1 MNKKRIGI
9 FIALVAVVCLGLNAQ
24 RATSLKIN
32 EVLVTNE
39 QNYQDDYGLHNA
51 WIEIFNTSFATV
63 NIEGCYLTND
73 KDNPTKYPI
82 PKGDILTQIKP
93 RQHTLF
99 WADGMPNRG
108 TFHVNFTL
116 DPNKENYIALYDS
129 NGKTLIDE
137 VTIPAG
143 ILADQSYA
151 RQEDGSAN
159 WVIKGGGEH
168 SYVTPS
174 TNNMT
179 QDKNEKIE
187 NFKKHD
193 EDGFGMAIIAMSVVF
208 IGLILL
214 LNGSYYMSL
223 FNKPVILSATVS
235 VDAWNEDWGKLFGYF
250 SAVMVI
256 RNNERTSFSAGAM
269 AMTLFSSMPV
279 MPIITYWHRFNN
291 PDLSIDIT
299 MPSQFYLR
307 YQMKKQRISVGAF
320 MSSDNFYLRTIL
332 KGAPEM
338 CYYNDAVLKPEIHY
352 EYIINKHIYLSVHTG
367 VSMVMKGGL
376 YKKNR
381 KGIKVKNEE
390 GKNEVEPIVK
400 QDRSPIP
407 FFNIGISYSLFR

>member
-214 LNGSYYMSL
+214 YVSFKIVGNIAVKLGKKNAMKAIGITDKAEAKEKNLGSHSGEE
-223 FNKPVILSATVS
+223 
-235 VDAWNEDWGKLFGYF
+235 DA
-250 SAVMVI
+250 AI
-256 RNNERTSFSAGAM
+256 AM
-269 AMTLFSSMPV
+269 AL
-279 MPIITYWHRFNN
+279 HE
-291 PDLSIDIT
+291 
-299 MPSQFYLR
+299 
-307 YQMKKQRISVGAF
+307 F
-320 MSSDNFYLRTIL
+320 M
-332 KGAPEM
+332 
-338 CYYNDAVLKPEIHY
+338 NDAHDVEDMILT
-352 EYIINKHIYLSVHTG
+352 INKVKRTYSPWSSKIYTLRQTP
-367 VSMVMKGGL
+367 K
-376 YKKNR
+376 R
-381 KGIKVKNEE
+381 
-390 GKNEVEPIVK
+390 
-400 QDRSPIP
+400 
-407 FFNIGISYSLFR
+407 

>member
-9 FIALVAVVCLGLNAQ
+9 FIALVAVICLGLNAQ

-137 VTIPAG
+137 ITIPAG
-143 ILADQSYA
+143 MLADQSYA

-214 LNGSYYMSL
+214 YVSFKIVGNIAVKLGKKNAMKATGITDKAEAKEKNLGSHSGEEAAA
-223 FNKPVILSATVS
+223 I
-235 VDAWNEDWGKLFGYF
+235 
-250 SAVMVI
+250 
-256 RNNERTSFSAGAM
+256 AM
-269 AMTLFSSMPV
+269 AL
-279 MPIITYWHRFNN
+279 HE
-291 PDLSIDIT
+291 
-299 MPSQFYLR
+299 
-307 YQMKKQRISVGAF
+307 F
-320 MSSDNFYLRTIL
+320 M
-332 KGAPEM
+332 
-338 CYYNDAVLKPEIHY
+338 NDAHDVEDMILT
-352 EYIINKHIYLSVHTG
+352 INKVKRTYSPWSSKIYTLRQTP
-367 VSMVMKGGL
+367 K
-376 YKKNR
+376 R
-381 KGIKVKNEE
+381 
-390 GKNEVEPIVK
+390 
-400 QDRSPIP
+400 
-407 FFNIGISYSLFR
+407 

>member
-143 ILADQSYA
+143 IHADQSYA

-214 LNGSYYMSL
+214 YVSFKIVGNIAVKLGKKNAMKAIGITDKAEAKEKNLGSHSGEEAAA
-223 FNKPVILSATVS
+223 I
-235 VDAWNEDWGKLFGYF
+235 
-250 SAVMVI
+250 
-256 RNNERTSFSAGAM
+256 AM
-269 AMTLFSSMPV
+269 AL
-279 MPIITYWHRFNN
+279 HE
-291 PDLSIDIT
+291 
-299 MPSQFYLR
+299 
-307 YQMKKQRISVGAF
+307 F
-320 MSSDNFYLRTIL
+320 M
-332 KGAPEM
+332 
-338 CYYNDAVLKPEIHY
+338 NDAHDVEDMILT
-352 EYIINKHIYLSVHTG
+352 INKVKRTYSPWSSKIYTLRQTP
-367 VSMVMKGGL
+367 K
-376 YKKNR
+376 R
-381 KGIKVKNEE
+381 
-390 GKNEVEPIVK
+390 
-400 QDRSPIP
+400 
-407 FFNIGISYSLFR
+407 

>member
-151 RQEDGSAN
+151 RQEDGSTN

-214 LNGSYYMSL
+214 YVSFKIVGNIAVKLGKKNAMKAIGITDKAEAKEKNLGSHSGEEAAA
-223 FNKPVILSATVS
+223 I
-235 VDAWNEDWGKLFGYF
+235 
-250 SAVMVI
+250 
-256 RNNERTSFSAGAM
+256 AM
-269 AMTLFSSMPV
+269 AL
-279 MPIITYWHRFNN
+279 HE
-291 PDLSIDIT
+291 
-299 MPSQFYLR
+299 
-307 YQMKKQRISVGAF
+307 F
-320 MSSDNFYLRTIL
+320 M
-332 KGAPEM
+332 
-338 CYYNDAVLKPEIHY
+338 NDAHDVEDMILT
-352 EYIINKHIYLSVHTG
+352 INKVKRTYSPWSSKIYTLRQTP
-367 VSMVMKGGL
+367 K
-376 YKKNR
+376 R
-381 KGIKVKNEE
+381 
-390 GKNEVEPIVK
+390 
-400 QDRSPIP
+400 
-407 FFNIGISYSLFR
+407 

>member
-9 FIALVAVVCLGLNAQ
+9 FITLVAVVCLGLNAQ

-51 WIEIFNTSFATV
+51 WIEIFNTSFASV

-82 PKGDILTQIKP
+82 PKGDVLTLIKP
-93 RQHTLF
+93 RQHILF

-143 ILADQSYA
+143 QLADRSYA
-151 RQEDGSAN
+151 REKDGSAN
-159 WVIKGGGEH
+159 WVVKGEGEH

-179 QDKNEKIE
+179 IDKNPKIE

-193 EDGFGMAIIAMSVVF
+193 SIGIGMAIIAMSVVF
-208 IGLILL
+208 IGLVLL
-214 LNGSYYMSL
+214 YLSFKAVGNVAVRLGKKNAMKATGITDKTEAKEKNLGSHTGEETAA
-223 FNKPVILSATVS
+223 I
-235 VDAWNEDWGKLFGYF
+235 
-250 SAVMVI
+250 
-256 RNNERTSFSAGAM
+256 AM
-269 AMTLFSSMPV
+269 AL
-279 MPIITYWHRFNN
+279 HE
-291 PDLSIDIT
+291 
-299 MPSQFYLR
+299 YL
-307 YQMKKQRISVGAF
+307 
-320 MSSDNFYLRTIL
+320 
-332 KGAPEM
+332 
-338 CYYNDAVLKPEIHY
+338 NDAHDVEDMILT
-352 EYIINKHIYLSVHTG
+352 INKVKRTYSPWSSKIYTLRQTP
-367 VSMVMKGGL
+367 K
-376 YKKNR
+376 R
-381 KGIKVKNEE
+381 
-390 GKNEVEPIVK
+390 
-400 QDRSPIP
+400 
-407 FFNIGISYSLFR
+407 

>member
-73 KDNPTKYPI
+73 KDNPTQYPI

-108 TFHVNFTL
+108 TFHVNCTL

-137 VTIPAG
+137 ITIPAG
-143 ILADQSYA
+143 MLADQSYA
-151 RQEDGSAN
+151 RHEDGRAN
-159 WVIKGGGEH
+159 GGMKGGGEH

-214 LNGSYYMSL
+214 YVSFKIVGNIAVKLGKKNAMKATGITDKAEAKEKNLGSHSGEEAAA
-223 FNKPVILSATVS
+223 I
-235 VDAWNEDWGKLFGYF
+235 
-250 SAVMVI
+250 
-256 RNNERTSFSAGAM
+256 AM
-269 AMTLFSSMPV
+269 AL
-279 MPIITYWHRFNN
+279 HE
-291 PDLSIDIT
+291 
-299 MPSQFYLR
+299 
-307 YQMKKQRISVGAF
+307 F
-320 MSSDNFYLRTIL
+320 M
-332 KGAPEM
+332 
-338 CYYNDAVLKPEIHY
+338 NDAHDVEDMILT
-352 EYIINKHIYLSVHTG
+352 INKVKRTYSPWSSKIYTLRQTP
-367 VSMVMKGGL
+367 K
-376 YKKNR
+376 R
-381 KGIKVKNEE
+381 
-390 GKNEVEPIVK
+390 
-400 QDRSPIP
+400 
-407 FFNIGISYSLFR
+407 

>member
-214 LNGSYYMSL
+214 YVSFKIVGNIAVKLGKKNAMKAIGITDKAEAKEKNLGSHSGEEAAA
-223 FNKPVILSATVS
+223 I
-235 VDAWNEDWGKLFGYF
+235 
-250 SAVMVI
+250 
-256 RNNERTSFSAGAM
+256 AM
-269 AMTLFSSMPV
+269 AL
-279 MPIITYWHRFNN
+279 HE
-291 PDLSIDIT
+291 
-299 MPSQFYLR
+299 
-307 YQMKKQRISVGAF
+307 F
-320 MSSDNFYLRTIL
+320 M
-332 KGAPEM
+332 
-338 CYYNDAVLKPEIHY
+338 NDAHDIEDMILT
-352 EYIINKHIYLSVHTG
+352 INKVKRTYSPWSSKIYTLRQTP
-367 VSMVMKGGL
+367 K
-376 YKKNR
+376 R
-381 KGIKVKNEE
+381 
-390 GKNEVEPIVK
+390 
-400 QDRSPIP
+400 
-407 FFNIGISYSLFR
+407 

>member
-214 LNGSYYMSL
+214 YVSFKIVGNIA
-223 FNKPVILSATVS
+223 VIL
-235 VDAWNEDWGKLFGYF
+235 GKKNAMKAIGITDKAEAKEKNLG
-250 SAVMVI
+250 SHSGEEAAAI
-256 RNNERTSFSAGAM
+256 AM
-269 AMTLFSSMPV
+269 AL
-279 MPIITYWHRFNN
+279 HE
-291 PDLSIDIT
+291 
-299 MPSQFYLR
+299 
-307 YQMKKQRISVGAF
+307 F
-320 MSSDNFYLRTIL
+320 M
-332 KGAPEM
+332 
-338 CYYNDAVLKPEIHY
+338 NDAHDVEDMILT
-352 EYIINKHIYLSVHTG
+352 INKVKRTYSPWSSKIYTLRQTP
-367 VSMVMKGGL
+367 K
-376 YKKNR
+376 R
-381 KGIKVKNEE
+381 
-390 GKNEVEPIVK
+390 
-400 QDRSPIP
+400 
-407 FFNIGISYSLFR
+407 

>member
-9 FIALVAVVCLGLNAQ
+9 SIALVAVVCLGLNAQ

-214 LNGSYYMSL
+214 YVSFKIVGNIAVKLGKKNAMKAIGITDKAEAKEKNLGSHSGEEAAA
-223 FNKPVILSATVS
+223 I
-235 VDAWNEDWGKLFGYF
+235 
-250 SAVMVI
+250 
-256 RNNERTSFSAGAM
+256 AM
-269 AMTLFSSMPV
+269 AL
-279 MPIITYWHRFNN
+279 HE
-291 PDLSIDIT
+291 
-299 MPSQFYLR
+299 
-307 YQMKKQRISVGAF
+307 F
-320 MSSDNFYLRTIL
+320 M
-332 KGAPEM
+332 
-338 CYYNDAVLKPEIHY
+338 NDAHDVEDMILT
-352 EYIINKHIYLSVHTG
+352 INKVKRTYSPWSSKIYTLRQTP
-367 VSMVMKGGL
+367 K
-376 YKKNR
+376 R
-381 KGIKVKNEE
+381 
-390 GKNEVEPIVK
+390 
-400 QDRSPIP
+400 
-407 FFNIGISYSLFR
+407 